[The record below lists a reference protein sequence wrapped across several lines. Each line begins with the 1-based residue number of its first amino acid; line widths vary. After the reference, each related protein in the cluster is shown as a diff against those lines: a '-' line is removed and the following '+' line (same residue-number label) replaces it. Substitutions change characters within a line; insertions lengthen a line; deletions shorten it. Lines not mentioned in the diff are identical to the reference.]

1 MFMSSVPPF
10 SKSYR
15 FYFLSKSNKM
25 RLLILRNALTK
36 SENGFTPTLFIV
48 FALSFSSFLLLLPQ
62 LSTYLFMNAY
72 FRIYNMLAALIHR
85 CVYIV

>member
-36 SENGFTPTLFIV
+36 KNSFTPTLFIV
-48 FALSFSSFLLLLPQ
+48 FALSFSSFLLPLPQ

-72 FRIYNMLAALIHR
+72 FKIYNMLAALIHR